1 MKKKLFTTAGVIA
14 IASVIGL
21 SVYASDADTVD
32 PLFKEVT
39 ENKSSEV
46 VVDEKTS
53 DKVTKAEQT
62 EKLTNEEARELAL
75 KEYPGFVTQFELD
88 YDNGRFVYEMDIKGN
103 KVEYEL
109 DMDAETGEVIKLEEE
124 RDDDRKYAAIKEANL
139 ITMEEAE
146 TIALE
151 EFSGVIKETELDR
164 DDNRWIYEIKVKQEN
179 LEAEFEIDATTG
191 KIIELEIDDED

>member
-39 ENKSSEV
+39 ENKSTEV
-46 VVDEKTS
+46 VAEEKTS
-53 DKVTKAEQT
+53 DNVTKV

-88 YDNGRFVYEMDIKGN
+88 YDNGRFVYEMDIKDDN
-103 KVEYEL
+103 VEYEL
-109 DMDAETGEVIKLEEE
+109 EMDAETGEVIKLEEE
-124 RDDDRKYAAIKEANL
+124 RDDDRKYTAIKEANL

-151 EFSGVIKETELDR
+151 EFQGIIKETELDR
-164 DDNRWIYEIKVKQEN
+164 DDNRWVYEIKVKQEN

>member
-21 SVYASDADTVD
+21 SVYASDADTVE

-39 ENKSSEV
+39 ENKSAEV
-46 VVDEKTS
+46 VAEEKTS
-53 DKVTKAEQT
+53 DNVTKV

-88 YDNGRFVYEMDIKGN
+88 YDNGRFVYEMDIKGDN
-103 KVEYEL
+103 VEYEL
-109 DMDAETGEVIKLEEE
+109 EMDAETGEVIKLEEE
-124 RDDDRKYAAIKEANL
+124 RDEDKKYTAIKEANL
-139 ITMEEAE
+139 ITMKEAE

-151 EFSGVIKETELDR
+151 EFQGIIKETELDR
-164 DDNRWIYEIKVKQEN
+164 DDNRWVYEIKVKQEN